1 MILKF
6 GRNKCKG
13 NQNKNITLQS
23 EYFYYPVDYLSQSV
37 VLQRTTFPQL
47 IYTVDWCTAPTS
59 TFRCSP

>member
-23 EYFYYPVDYLSQSV
+23 EYFYYPSRLFESVGSSATHNLS
-37 VLQRTTFPQL
+37 
-47 IYTVDWCTAPTS
+47 TVDIYSGLVYCTN
-59 TFRCSP
+59 FDF